1 MVTQLEFN
9 ATSSTELVISWESP
23 APANGV
29 IVEYEVVI
37 PEQALSVKVPGI
49 LFFKNGEIRMKQKM
63 LNLISIN

>member
-49 LFFKNGEIRMKQKM
+49 NTIQTRKLKTKFKGTRKC
-63 LNLISIN
+63 